1 MYWHFISTWRAGV
14 RSHSFRALVL
24 LAIALMGIAYFSG
37 TLSGRHPQTVALD
50 IGLSGIRLLVVL
62 LLLFWTQDLLG
73 KEIDKK
79 TVFIALSY
87 PISRSAYLLG
97 RYAGIV
103 CMIAL
108 AIGIMGGAIYGVV
121 LASGG
126 GYKQAF
132 AVQFGVR
139 YLVVL
144 LFILFDVM
152 TIAAFALLVSSFA
165 SSALIPFVVG
175 AAFAFAARSFGTVLA
190 FLLDKQGEGADIA
203 HIYAP
208 IMRAI
213 GFVFPDLGQ
222 LDVRELV
229 LYNAPLAWG
238 ELAWSAAH
246 AMTYSGLL
254 LVAACYLFSKR
265 EFS

>member
-24 LAIALMGIAYFSG
+24 LSLVLMGMAYFSG

-50 IGLSGIRLLVVL
+50 VGLSGIRLLVVL
-62 LLLFWTQDLLG
+62 LLLFWVQDLLG

-87 PISRSAYLLG
+87 PVSRSAYLLG

-108 AIGIMGGAIYGVV
+108 AIGVMGLAVYGIVSI
-121 LASGG
+121 SGE
-126 GYKQAF
+126 GYRQSF
-132 AVQFGVR
+132 AVQFGAR
-139 YLVVL
+139 YLLVL
-144 LFILFDVM
+144 LFILLDVM
-152 TIAAFALLVSSFA
+152 TIAAFALLISSFA
-165 SSALIPFVVG
+165 SSALIPFVIG

-208 IMRAI
+208 LMRAI
-213 GFVFPDLGQ
+213 GVVFPDLGQ
-222 LDVRELV
+222 LDIRELV
-229 LYNAPLAWG
+229 LYGAPVAWS

-246 AMTYSGLL
+246 ALAYSGVL
-254 LVAACYLFSKR
+254 LVAACYLFSRR
-265 EFS
+265 EFN

>member
-24 LAIALMGIAYFSG
+24 LAIALMGIAYFAG

-50 IGLSGIRLLVVL
+50 IGLSGMRLLVVL

-87 PISRSAYLLG
+87 PVSRSAYLLG

-108 AIGIMGGAIYGVV
+108 AICIMGGAVYGVV
-121 LASGG
+121 SISGD

-132 AVQFGVR
+132 AVQFGMR
-139 YLVVL
+139 YLLVL

-152 TIAAFALLVSSFA
+152 AIAAFALLISSFA

-175 AAFAFAARSFGTVLA
+175 AAFAFAARSFGAVLA
-190 FLLDKQGEGADIA
+190 FLMDKQGEGADIA
-203 HIYAP
+203 YIYVP
-208 IMRAI
+208 IMQAV

-222 LDVRELV
+222 LDIRDLV
-229 LYNAPLAWG
+229 LYNAPIVSSNLV
-238 ELAWSAAH
+238 WSAAH
-246 AMTYSGLL
+246 ALAYSGAL
-254 LVAACYLFSKR
+254 LVIACYLFSQR
-265 EFS
+265 EFN

>member
-24 LAIALMGIAYFSG
+24 LAVALTGVAYFSG

-50 IGLSGIRLLVVL
+50 VGLSGIRLLAVL

-87 PISRSAYLLG
+87 PVSRSAYLLG

-108 AIGIMGGAIYGVV
+108 AIGIMGAAIYGVV
-121 LASGG
+121 SVSGD

-132 AVQFGVR
+132 AVQFGAR
-139 YLVVL
+139 YLLVL
-144 LFILFDVM
+144 LFILLDVM
-152 TIAAFALLVSSFA
+152 AIAAFALLISSFA
-165 SSALIPFVVG
+165 STSLVPFVVG
-175 AAFAFAARSFGTVLA
+175 AGFAFAARSYGTVLA

-208 IMRAI
+208 LMRAI
-213 GFVFPDLGQ
+213 GLVFPDLGQ
-222 LDVRELV
+222 LDIRELV
-229 LYNAPLAWG
+229 LYNSPLLPS
-238 ELAWSAAH
+238 ELVWSASH
-246 AMTYSGLL
+246 ALLYSAVLL
-254 LVAACYLFSKR
+254 TIACYLFGRR
-265 EFS
+265 EFN